1 MRMSQLTNTKVRGS
15 SEHAA
20 EARRAAL
27 RRLLRENN
35 FTPAQLARQAGLRRA
50 NLLYNFLNGRSASLS
65 VITLAQ
71 IGAALPWVDLTG
83 LILPDVSGPETRMQ
97 YSRTE
102 LVGPVMLTAD
112 MPLHRSGNG
121 AITRSAQTRISSPPG
136 VVRGDNV

>member
-1 MRMSQLTNTKVRGS
+1 MSS
-15 SEHAA
+15 SRLPNVILIVADRHPDC
-20 EARRAAL
+20 RA
-27 RRLLRENN
+27 
-35 FTPAQLARQAGLRRA
+35 T
-50 NLLYNFLNGRSASLS
+50 RSASLS

-121 AITRSAQTRISSPPG
+121 AITRSAQTRISM
-136 VVRGDNV
+136 